1 MVPKKWVGVGNSMVI
16 HFFIC
21 KFEKNVSREKKWGG
35 GSSAPPPPFMLRPHK
50 YRGPKYAFYLLV
62 LVSEIM

>member
-21 KFEKNVSREKKWGG
+21 KFEKNVSCA
-35 GSSAPPPPFMLRPHK
+35 SPPPFMLRPHK
-50 YRGPKYAFYLLV
+50 YKGPKYAFYLLV

>member
-1 MVPKKWVGVGNSMVI
+1 MFPARKS
-16 HFFIC
+16 
-21 KFEKNVSREKKWGG
+21 EGG
-35 GSSAPPPPFMLRPHK
+35 GPLRPPPFMLRPHK